1 MTPNNE
7 KELYNRIIESASQ
20 MVIKMLN
27 EDWFDAVD
35 DIDDNPADE
44 VFIDLKKKVNVSNMT
59 FAQVMKCIQ
68 NLLIR
73 MNNDVR
79 NDYKNG
85 NSLRYKELL
94 QIILLSSAMG
104 TIDPKRNYS
113 QKKVI
118 AFPVKNL
125 NLFKYN
131 NDKKDK
137 TNIYSENIKY
147 ITYINKQL
155 YVQSKFW
162 AHSAERNYYGSK
174 IKTSSLGYWKKLE
187 EFEEELQSSEQL
199 KQAKELYEELYNYY
213 ISHQ

>member
-1 MTPNNE
+1 MTLNNE

-59 FAQVMKCIQ
+59 FPQVMKCIQ

-104 TIDPKRNYS
+104 TIDLKRNYS

-155 YVQSKFW
+155 YV
-162 AHSAERNYYGSK
+162 
-174 IKTSSLGYWKKLE
+174 
-187 EFEEELQSSEQL
+187 
-199 KQAKELYEELYNYY
+199 
-213 ISHQ
+213 